1 VKNNGAVGFNGNGLW
16 AVIVGLGVLVAWLR
30 SDFGP
35 QTALYAVAGLFGVL
49 CVFGGIFAAL
59 GIKKVTL
66 DGIIGMKAA
75 ESKIKVE
82 EVKALRQD
90 AASEGKVMNLAMRLG
105 TMLGQQIASAYKA
118 QIDAEQRT
126 AMPAQTQNP
135 YVVDLGS
142 IRHQNADEL

>member
-1 VKNNGAVGFNGNGLW
+1 MKNNGAVGFNGNGLW

-75 ESKIKVE
+75 ESKIRVE

-90 AASEGKVMNLAMRLG
+90 ANNEARFAGMVQRIGLMV
-105 TMLGQQIASAYKA
+105 GQQIAGAYKA

-126 AMPAQTQNP
+126 AAPAANP

-142 IRHQNADEL
+142 IQHQNADEL

>member
-1 VKNNGAVGFNGNGLW
+1 MKNNGAVGFNGNGLW

-90 AASEGKVMNLAMRLG
+90 VNNEQRLMQMVMRLSIAI
-105 TMLGQQIASAYKA
+105 GQQVGSAYKA
-118 QIDAEQRT
+118 QVEAEQRT
-126 AMPAQTQNP
+126 ATPAANP
-135 YVVDLGS
+135 YVMDLGS
-142 IRHQNADEL
+142 IQPQNADEL

>member
-1 VKNNGAVGFNGNGLW
+1 MKNNGAVGFNGNGLW
-16 AVIVGLGVLVAWLR
+16 AVVIGLGVLVAWLR
-30 SDFGP
+30 ADFGS

-66 DGIIGMKAA
+66 DGLIGLKAA
-75 ESKIKVE
+75 EAKIRVE

-90 AASEGKVMNLAMRLG
+90 ANNEARFAGMVQRIGLMV
-105 TMLGQQIASAYKA
+105 GQQIAGAYKA

-126 AMPAQTQNP
+126 AAPATNP
-135 YVVDLGS
+135 YVMDLGS
-142 IRHQNADEL
+142 IQHQNADEL

>member
-1 VKNNGAVGFNGNGLW
+1 MKNNGAVGFNGNGLW

-75 ESKIKVE
+75 ESKIRVE

-90 AASEGKVMNLAMRLG
+90 ANNEARFASMVQRIGLMI
-105 TMLGQQIASAYKA
+105 GQQIAGAYKA

-126 AMPAQTQNP
+126 ATPAANP

-142 IRHQNADEL
+142 IQHQNADEL

>member
-1 VKNNGAVGFNGNGLW
+1 MKNNGAAGFNGNGLW

-49 CVFGGIFAAL
+49 CTFGGIFAAL

-82 EVKALRQD
+82 EVRALRQD
-90 AASEGKVMNLAMRLG
+90 TANEGKVMNLAMRLG

-126 AMPAQTQNP
+126 AAPAQTQNP

-142 IRHQNADEL
+142 IQHQNADEL

>member
-1 VKNNGAVGFNGNGLW
+1 MKNNSSVGFNGNGLW
-16 AVIVGLGVLVAWLR
+16 AIVVALVLGVMWLR

-66 DGIIGMKAA
+66 DGLIGLKAA
-75 ESKIKVE
+75 EAKIRVE

-90 AASEGKVMNLAMRLG
+90 ANNEARFAGMVQRIGLMV
-105 TMLGQQIASAYKA
+105 GQQIAGAYKA

-126 AMPAQTQNP
+126 AAPAANP
-135 YVVDLGS
+135 YVMDLGS
-142 IRHQNADEL
+142 IQHQNADEL

>member
-1 VKNNGAVGFNGNGLW
+1 MKNNGAVGFNGNGLW

-82 EVKALRQD
+82 ETKALRQD
-90 AASEGKVMNLAMRLG
+90 VNNEQRLMQMVMRLS
-105 TMLGQQIASAYKA
+105 MAIGQQVGSAYKA
-118 QIDAEQRT
+118 QVEAEQRT
-126 AMPAQTQNP
+126 ATPAANP

-142 IRHQNADEL
+142 IQHQNADEL

>member
-1 VKNNGAVGFNGNGLW
+1 MKNNGAAGFNGNGLW
-16 AVIVGLGVLVAWLR
+16 AVAFLLVVGVLWLR

-35 QTALYAVAGLFGVL
+35 QTALYGVMALFGVL
-49 CVFGGIFAAL
+49 CVFGGMFAAL
-59 GIKKVTL
+59 GVKKVTF

-90 AASEGKVMNLAMRLG
+90 AANEGKVMNLAMRLG
-105 TMLGQQIASAYKA
+105 TMLGQQIAGAYKA

-142 IRHQNADEL
+142 IQHQNADEL

>member
-1 VKNNGAVGFNGNGLW
+1 MKNNGAVGFNGNGLW

-66 DGIIGMKAA
+66 DGLIGMKAA

-82 EVKALRQD
+82 ETKALRQD
-90 AASEGKVMNLAMRLG
+90 VNNEQRLMQMVMRLS
-105 TMLGQQIASAYKA
+105 MAIGQQVGSAYKA
-118 QIDAEQRT
+118 QVEAEQRT
-126 AMPAQTQNP
+126 ATPAANP

-142 IRHQNADEL
+142 IQHQNTDEL

>member
-1 VKNNGAVGFNGNGLW
+1 MKNNGAVGFGGNGLW
-16 AVIVGLGVLVAWLR
+16 AVVIGLGVLVAWLR
-30 SDFGP
+30 ADFGP

-66 DGIIGMKAA
+66 DGIVGLKAA
-75 ESKIKVE
+75 ESKIRVE

-90 AASEGKVMNLAMRLG
+90 AANDGRFMVAVQRMGMAF
-105 TMLGQQIASAYKA
+105 GQQIAGAYKA

-126 AMPAQTQNP
+126 AAPTQNNP

-142 IRHQNADEL
+142 FQRQHAEDL

>member
-1 VKNNGAVGFNGNGLW
+1 MKNNGAAGFNGNGLW

-66 DGIIGMKAA
+66 DGLIGMKAA

-82 EVKALRQD
+82 ETKALRQD
-90 AASEGKVMNLAMRLG
+90 VNNEQRLMQMVMRLS
-105 TMLGQQIASAYKA
+105 MAIGQQVGSAYKA
-118 QIDAEQRT
+118 QVEAEQRT
-126 AMPAQTQNP
+126 ATPAANP

-142 IRHQNADEL
+142 IQHQNADEL

>member
-1 VKNNGAVGFNGNGLW
+1 MKNNSSVGFNGNGLW

-66 DGIIGMKAA
+66 DGLIGLKAA
-75 ESKIKVE
+75 ESKIRVE

-90 AASEGKVMNLAMRLG
+90 ANNEARFASMVQRIGLLV
-105 TMLGQQIASAYKA
+105 GQQIAGAYKA

-126 AMPAQTQNP
+126 AAPAANP
-135 YVVDLGS
+135 YVVDLGR
-142 IRHQNADEL
+142 IQHQNADEL

>member
-1 VKNNGAVGFNGNGLW
+1 MKNNGAVGFNGNGLW

-75 ESKIKVE
+75 ESKIRVE

-90 AASEGKVMNLAMRLG
+90 ANNEARFASMVQRMGLMV
-105 TMLGQQIASAYKA
+105 GQQIAGAYKA

-126 AMPAQTQNP
+126 AAPAANP

-142 IRHQNADEL
+142 IQHQNADEL